1 MNLNQAFKIAA
12 KSIAAKKGRSA
23 LTMLGV
29 IIGLAAVIILVSYA
43 QGQNQQMRAYY
54 ESLGTNVINIEA
66 SSWNSQNIS
75 DALYNYCMELDEY
88 VLGVTPNIQMYNQTV
103 VKYGAKTLDNY
114 QTSWEESPQVVMG
127 NQQFALCNNLT
138 VAKGR
143 DLSYLDIQ
151 KYSQVWRAGLQN
163 GQHALQ
169 LRRPHRQDDH
179 HQRNAL
185 RGGGRVRREGPQQL
199 QRRGPL
205 YPGALH
211 HDAPAQQQHLLE
223 FLCGQGEGFRLHHRA
238 ITLLDGFLKGLI
250 GENGY
255 YYVQTPNQW
264 QEQGEAQDKL
274 QQRFLAASQP
284 SPWRWAA
291 SAS

>member
-151 KYSQVWRAGLQN
+151 KYSQVCVLGSKMASMLFNYADPIGKTITIN
-163 GQHALQ
+163 GTPFEVVGVFEEKDPNNYSGVDRYILVPYTMT
-169 LRRPHRQDDH
+169 R
-179 HQRNAL
+179 
-185 RGGGRVRREGPQQL
+185 
-199 QRRGPL
+199 
-205 YPGALH
+205 
-211 HDAPAQQQHLLE
+211 LLNSSTSWSS
-223 FLCGQGEGFRLHHRA
+223 FVAKAKDSASTTRA

-264 QEQGEAQDKL
+264 QEPVSYTHLTLPTKA
-274 QQRFLAASQP
+274 
-284 SPWRWAA
+284 
-291 SAS
+291 